1 MSSHRPPGFARFAA
15 RRRSQRLFAAA
26 GALVFVTAACGTS
39 PSQSVAS
46 RSGQFRLDEWSIGAD
61 GPTLSA
67 GRQTITAVNL
77 GHHTHELVIVKAAN
91 VASLPTKADGSVDEA
106 QLDRVKV
113 GELADIASGASRH
126 TVLDLAP
133 GSYVA
138 FCNIVGGTGMGDGM
152 MGGMNDVHFADG
164 MHTTFTVTA

>member
-1 MSSHRPPGFARFAA
+1 MNRSRRRARRFAD
-15 RRRSQRLFAAA
+15 RRVKPRLCAAA
-26 GALVFVTAACGTS
+26 GALVLLAAACGTS

-61 GPTLSA
+61 RPTLSA

-113 GELADIASGASRH
+113 GELADLASGASRH
-126 TVLDLAP
+126 KVLNLAP

-138 FCNIVGGTGMGDGM
+138 FCNIVGGMAMGGGT
-152 MGGMNDVHFADG
+152 MGGMNHVHFADG